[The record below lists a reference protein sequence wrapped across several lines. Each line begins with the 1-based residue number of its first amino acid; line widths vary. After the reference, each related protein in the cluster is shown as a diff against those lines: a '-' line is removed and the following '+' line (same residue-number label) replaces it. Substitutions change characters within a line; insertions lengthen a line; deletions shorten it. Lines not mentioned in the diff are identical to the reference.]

1 MSYLSFENE
10 KHFKLVNFLFI
21 VTSLH
26 EKHDF
31 KNKLYKL
38 LFVKYINW
46 IISIIWEIKCNRVR
60 TNDRNSLLLKVVVY
74 LQNFRNRASHDLISG
89 LVRITFEA
97 LRAIL
102 IMILQK
108 DWKEKNY
115 AYDLLGLENTF
126 FTFTFVRRFQ
136 TVFDTKL
143 FHIKKNRDS
152 NKNKTENLQ
161 MDLFDYVNPTLS

>member
-1 MSYLSFENE
+1 M
-10 KHFKLVNFLFI
+10 
-21 VTSLH
+21 
-26 EKHDF
+26 
-31 KNKLYKL
+31 
-38 LFVKYINW
+38 
-46 IISIIWEIKCNRVR
+46 
-60 TNDRNSLLLKVVVY
+60 LKVVVY

-89 LVRITFEA
+89 LVRIMFVA

-152 NKNKTENLQ
+152 NKNKIENLQ